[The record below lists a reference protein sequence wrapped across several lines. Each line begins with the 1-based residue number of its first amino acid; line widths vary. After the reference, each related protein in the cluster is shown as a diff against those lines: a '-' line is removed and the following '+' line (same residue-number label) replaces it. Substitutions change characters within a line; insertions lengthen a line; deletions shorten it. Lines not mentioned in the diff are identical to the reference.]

1 MTDLLTV
8 KKLSL
13 QYGAHSAV
21 YVEHLVIPAQ
31 GCLVLSGENGSGK
44 TSILKILAG
53 LIAPTSAQFSWQNQ
67 AYTWKKIKPILRNQV
82 VYLHQHPYLFDMNVA
97 ENIAYGLRQ
106 QGINKQHITE
116 KVKEALAWANLTHL
130 AERSAKCLSGGE
142 KQRVALTRA
151 RVLSP
156 RLLLLDE
163 PTSSMDQ
170 QAKAQTYDLIRR
182 LRTEA
187 LSIVLTSHE
196 ITQADGLGDHYFT
209 LQKKEIVS
217 NSLATQPSTAQQYH
231 TA

>member
-1 MTDLLTV
+1 MTNLLTV
-8 KKLSL
+8 EQLSL
-13 QYGAHSAV
+13 QYGTHSAV
-21 YVEHLVIPAQ
+21 ELEHLVIPTQ
-31 GCLVLSGENGSGK
+31 GCLVLSGDNGSGK
-44 TSILKILAG
+44 TSVLKILAG
-53 LIAPTSAQFSWQNQ
+53 LISPTSATFSWQNQ
-67 AYTWKKIKPILRNQV
+67 TYTWKKIKPILRQQV
-82 VYLHQHPYLFDMNVA
+82 VYLHQHPYLFDSSVA

-106 QGINKQHITE
+106 QGMKKHSITE
-116 KVKEALAWANLTHL
+116 KVKDALAWANLTHL

-163 PTSSMDQ
+163 PTSSMDK

-196 ITQADGLGDHYFT
+196 ITQADGLGDYYFT
-209 LQKKEIVS
+209 LQKKGDVSDNIIV
-217 NSLATQPSTAQQYH
+217 QPSTVQQYH